1 MLRGSSL
8 TIRGQQQFDNSLLS
22 ADDSETTQ
30 AVTEIVDSGI
40 MQVTKGARDDD
51 DDNEEE
57 EEGDE
62 TENE

>member
-1 MLRGSSL
+1 LLRGSSL

-30 AVTEIVDSGI
+30 AALRRLYIDSGT

-51 DDNEEE
+51 DDDDDDNEEE
-57 EEGDE
+57 E
-62 TENE
+62 